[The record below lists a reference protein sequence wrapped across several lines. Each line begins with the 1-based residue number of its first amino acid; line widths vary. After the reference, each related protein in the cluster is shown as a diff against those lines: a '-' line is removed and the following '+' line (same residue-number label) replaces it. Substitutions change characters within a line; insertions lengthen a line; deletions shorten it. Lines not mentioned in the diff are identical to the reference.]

1 MSFTLFA
8 KFLFGGTLGGSV
20 GVCVLLV
27 LGTGGRCFFS
37 MCKGCFLLALAEIGG
52 IVLYYYRSSYGVR

>member
-8 KFLFGGTLGGSV
+8 KILFGGTLGGSV

-27 LGTGGRCFFS
+27 LGSGGRCFFS
-37 MCKGCFLLALAEIGG
+37 MRKGCFLLALAHIGG
-52 IVLYYYRSSYGVR
+52 IVLCYCRSSYGVV